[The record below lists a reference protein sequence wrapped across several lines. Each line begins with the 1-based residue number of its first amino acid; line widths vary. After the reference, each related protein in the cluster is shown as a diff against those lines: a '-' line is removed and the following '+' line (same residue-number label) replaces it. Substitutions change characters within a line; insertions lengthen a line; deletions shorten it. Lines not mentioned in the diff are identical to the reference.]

1 MKRKGNLFNS
11 VFSIQNLYHAFI
23 LARKGK
29 RNKKECY
36 TFERNIGYELKNLY
50 NELHSGT
57 YKTSG
62 YYKFKIKEP
71 KERIIYAPKFRDCIV
86 QHAVYRVIYPI
97 FNKGF
102 IDQNF
107 ACRVGKGTH
116 KASEYAFNVMNNLPN
131 DSIILK
137 MDIRKYFYRIN
148 HDILYKLLTLKIKDI
163 RLLNVMK
170 MFIGYGEELG
180 IPIGNLLSQL
190 YASIYLNCLDHYIKR
205 DLKQKYYCRYVDDF
219 VVFGIKSVDEAKI
232 LLNNILDFIKTNL
245 NLELSKYSITKLSNG
260 INFVGYRTW
269 KGRRLIRKRS
279 LYLVNK
285 AIINNNRVSLVSIL
299 SHAKNTFS
307 LRRIL
312 NKVWSLNYALYSQI
326 PKNYKR
332 IYNF

>member
-1 MKRKGNLFNS
+1 MKRIGNLFNT
-11 VFSIQNLYHAFI
+11 VFSIENLYHAFT
-23 LARKGK
+23 LSRKGK
-29 RNKKECY
+29 RNQKECY
-36 TFERNIGYELKNLY
+36 NFEKNIGHELKKLY
-50 NELHSGT
+50 NEIHSGT
-57 YKTSG
+57 YAVSK
-62 YYKFKIKEP
+62 YYSFKIKDP
-71 KERIIYAPKFRDCIV
+71 KERTIYAPKFRDCII
-86 QHAVYRVIYPI
+86 QHAIYRIIYPI

-116 KASEYAFNVMNNLPN
+116 KASEYTLSVMDKLPN
-131 DSIILK
+131 NSIILK

-148 HDILYKLLTLKIKDI
+148 HDILYKLLESKIKDI
-163 RLLNVMK
+163 RLLNIMK
-170 MFIGYGEELG
+170 MFIGYGEDLG

-190 YASIYLNCLDHYIKR
+190 YASIYLNGLDHYIKR
-205 DLKQKYYCRYVDDF
+205 DLKQKHYCRYVDDF
-219 VVFGIKSVDEAKI
+219 VIFGIKSVEKAKVLLESI
-232 LLNNILDFIKTNL
+232 LEFIRTKL
-245 NLELSKYSITKLSNG
+245 NLELSKYSITKLSSG

-285 AIINNNRVSLVSIL
+285 AIINNNRVCLVSIL

-307 LRRIL
+307 LIKIL

-326 PKNYKR
+326 PENYKR